1 MCSEYVPSTKLLRGA
16 LLMRTIFKH
25 KRAHKDHKEQ
35 INVNT
40 KSDTEAHVKLK
51 DSALMDY
58 YMMGGY

>member
-1 MCSEYVPSTKLLRGA
+1 
-16 LLMRTIFKH
+16 MRTIFKH
-25 KRAHKDHKEQ
+25 KRAHKNHKDQ
-35 INVNT
+35 VKVNT